1 MPVREISKKDGGLL
15 GWNVKN
21 EEDRRWNMSM
31 QSQNCIKSNMKTHAG
46 LTMND
51 DVSITQTRGK
61 DTTYI
66 FGFTSNDRKY
76 PGEIS
81 FSISYNGDAFEIEM
95 EAQAMKDD
103 DDQEVLADKFI
114 KILKDHCRGKGFG
127 MLKEMSLFYRPG
139 EGPNAEPPQKN
150 LYGYAEKKDQDELE
164 KAFKGLYLGKK
175 EGGRTRRQKKL
186 RATQRRKTNLHN
198 RRR

>member
-15 GWNVKN
+15 GWNVKD
-21 EEDRRWNMSM
+21 EKDRRWNMSM

-46 LTMND
+46 LTMNG
-51 DVSITQTRGK
+51 DVSITRRNG
-61 DTTYI
+61 TTYI

-81 FSISYNGDAFEIEM
+81 FNISYNGDAFEIEM

-114 KILKDHCRGKGFG
+114 QILKDHCKGKGLG
-127 MLKEMSLFYRPG
+127 MVKSKSLFDEADEAG
-139 EGPNAEPPQKN
+139 PPQKN
-150 LYGYAEKKDQDELE
+150 LYRYAEKKDQDELK
-164 KAFKGLYLGKK
+164 KAFGSLSLGKKK

-186 RATQRRKTNLHN
+186 RATRRRKTNLHN